1 MTNLLAGAGPMP
13 QGGAGAQGPSPGLAS
28 TLGAAPQAAPQTT
41 SGAPQNMLSG
51 AQPQGQPGARPVAPP
66 SREKMAEAIQKE
78 SFITG
83 ALKELLGIPDLS
95 AKDILDTVG
104 NIVAEQVMSP
114 FQAAQSLKDLP
125 SSDDS
130 LTLRQ
135 WVANHY
141 VRSMQSLQTVSE
153 MMGAHGAMTRGIAP
167 GGQPQVP
174 QPASTPMAQQN
185 G

>member
-1 MTNLLAGAGPMP
+1 
-13 QGGAGAQGPSPGLAS
+13 
-28 TLGAAPQAAPQTT
+28 
-41 SGAPQNMLSG
+41 
-51 AQPQGQPGARPVAPP
+51 
-66 SREKMAEAIQKE
+66 MAEAIHKE
-78 SFITG
+78 SFVTG

-153 MMGAHGAMTRGIAP
+153 MMGAHGAMTRGMAP

-174 QPASTPMAQQN
+174 QPAPAPMAQQN